1 MKLNKFLNNLNK
13 EKLSESDN
21 SKIKEIRSDIDEF
34 IKNTNLD
41 EVNRNGSKFFEYT
54 KSLKNEINSLVESQD
69 LENVDEVKK
78 QLFNIYEIK

>member
-1 MKLNKFLNNLNK
+1 MKLNRFLNNLNK
-13 EKLSESDN
+13 ERLSESDN
-21 SKIKEIRSDIDEF
+21 QKMKNVKSDIDEF

-54 KSLKNEINSLVESQD
+54 KSLKKEINSIVESQD
-69 LENVDEVKK
+69 FDNVEEVRK